1 MLIWKLI
8 TSPSTPSY
16 EKIYFAYMSELSV
29 VRTIRV
35 DSDMDAQIVALA
47 QQRNITVSQFI
58 RLSIEE
64 VIASNERHRRLR
76 AALDAADRIGP
87 IDLDRV
93 EAWNRSEDRVSR

>member
-1 MLIWKLI
+1 MVG
-8 TSPSTPSY
+8 
-16 EKIYFAYMSELSV
+16 FAYMSELSV

-47 QQRNITVSQFI
+47 EERNITVSQFI

-76 AALDAADRIGP
+76 AALDAADQLGP
-87 IDLDRV
+87 IDLDRA
-93 EAWNRSEDRVSR
+93 EAWTRAEDRVSR